1 MYAYVVKLVIIRHA
15 LGIIRPE
22 TFYAKHVR
30 FIFPGK
36 NSWAGEFE
44 GKVAVGAWLRRSH
57 QADLKIEPHE
67 IIVGGP
73 PWNMTVCVRITD
85 HAKDSNGNVVYQ
97 NRTVLFGTVPWG

>member
-1 MYAYVVKLVIIRHA
+1 MVYAYVVKLVIIRHA

-22 TFYAKHVR
+22 TFKAKQVR

-44 GKVAVGAWLRRSH
+44 GKEAVGAWLRRFH
-57 QADLKIEPHE
+57 QAGLKIEPHE

-73 PWNMTVCVRITD
+73 
-85 HAKDSNGNVVYQ
+85 
-97 NRTVLFGTVPWG
+97 LGT

>member
-1 MYAYVVKLVIIRHA
+1 MVYAYVVKPIIIRHA

-57 QADLKIEPHE
+57 QAGSKMRRKNYSAEPDPGHFHE
-67 IIVGGP
+67 VSRAEGP
-73 PWNMTVCVRITD
+73 
-85 HAKDSNGNVVYQ
+85 K
-97 NRTVLFGTVPWG
+97 